1 MFAVGVNLSLD
12 DFKHA
17 FQRPGVIALGYVG
30 QFALKPLIG
39 YALAH
44 SLVPSLGLPEA
55 IGKANFPYRSVNWA
69 DCTQCSS
76 TSKFSDGQLELRSS
90 GRSKVWAKSGH
101 WRTPCCLPGI
111 VD

>member
-17 FQRPGVIALGYVG
+17 FQRPGVIALGYIG

-55 IGKANFPYRSVNWA
+55 IGKAPTRTAVTIGQSFAQLIHVHFFRWA
-69 DCTQCSS
+69 
-76 TSKFSDGQLELRSS
+76 
-90 GRSKVWAKSGH
+90 A
-101 WRTPCCLPGI
+101 
-111 VD
+111 

>member
-55 IGKANFPYRSVNWA
+55 IGKANYPYHRLRPMFIYVQFFGWA
-69 DCTQCSS
+69 
-76 TSKFSDGQLELRSS
+76 
-90 GRSKVWAKSGH
+90 A
-101 WRTPCCLPGI
+101 
-111 VD
+111 